1 MKRIINMDN
10 PVFSFFYTLADLVIA
25 NMLTFLCCLP
35 VVTIGAAM
43 AANHYVTQSIIYKT
57 GGSLIRTYFK
67 KFFEYFKH
75 ATIVWIVQILVL
87 GVLGFNMYLVLV
99 YFNDTFRNV
108 LIVLMALF
116 ALLVLAV
123 DALMMPLLVRYDNKL
138 SEHFHNAVI
147 LFSQKFFRTLILIVL
162 KLFPII
168 LALVAPTVMIFSI
181 PYWVLI
187 GISLMTLLSNWLL
200 KSTFLDL
207 EEQRDAR
214 LEEGEA

>member
-25 NMLTFLCCLP
+25 NMMTFLCCLP
-35 VVTIGAAM
+35 VVTIGAAL

-67 KFFEYFKH
+67 KFIEYFKH
-75 ATIVWIVQILVL
+75 ATIVWLVQVFVL
-87 GVLGFNMYLVLV
+87 AVLGFNMYLVLV
-99 YFNDTFRNV
+99 YFNDTFRNI

-116 ALLVLAV
+116 ALFILAV
-123 DALMMPLLVRYDNKL
+123 DALMVPLLVRYDNKL

-147 LFSQKFFRTLILIVL
+147 LFSQKFMRTLILIIL

-168 LALVAPTVMIFSI
+168 LGLVTPTVMIYSI

-187 GISLMTLLSNWLL
+187 GISLTTLISNWLL

-207 EEQRDAR
+207 EDQRDAR
-214 LEEGEA
+214 LEEIEE

>member
-1 MKRIINMDN
+1 MDN
-10 PVFSFFYTLADLVIA
+10 PVFSFFYTLADLIIA
-25 NMLTFLCCLP
+25 NMITFLCCLP
-35 VVTIGAAM
+35 VVTIGAAL

-67 KFFEYFKH
+67 KFIEYFKH
-75 ATIVWIVQILVL
+75 ATIVWIVQIFVL
-87 GVLGFNMYLVLV
+87 AVLGFNMYLVLI

-108 LIVLMALF
+108 LIVLMAIF

-123 DALMMPLLVRYDNKL
+123 DALMVPLLVRYDNKL

-147 LFSQKFFRTLILIVL
+147 LFSRKFVRTLILIVL
-162 KLFPII
+162 KLSPII
-168 LALVAPTVMIFSI
+168 LALVAPTVMIFST

-214 LEEGEA
+214 LAEGEE